1 MYGSMPYMFPNQIM
15 QSAPLN
21 AGLTGA
27 ANLGT
32 SINSIGAAK
41 TGLAGFLS
49 KINLSSILTNAQK
62 TLNVVNQAVP
72 LYYQVK
78 PVFKNIRTLGKIG
91 KEFKNMGS
99 SSNVST
105 PVNTN
110 SNKNNTSTVSDTS
123 NEIDNNASNDIP
135 NPTFFL

>member
-1 MYGSMPYMFPNQIM
+1 MYGYMPYIFPNQIM
-15 QSAPLN
+15 QATPLN
-21 AGLTGA
+21 TGLTNA
-27 ANLGT
+27 ANLG
-32 SINSIGAAK
+32 NSIGAAK

-78 PVFKNIRTLGKIG
+78 PVFKNIKTLGKIG
-91 KEFKNMGS
+91 REFKNMGS
-99 SSNVST
+99 SSNIST
-105 PVNTN
+105 LVNTN
-110 SNKNNTSTVSDTS
+110 SNENNTSTVSDTL
-123 NEIDNNASNDIP
+123 NKIDNNTSNGIP